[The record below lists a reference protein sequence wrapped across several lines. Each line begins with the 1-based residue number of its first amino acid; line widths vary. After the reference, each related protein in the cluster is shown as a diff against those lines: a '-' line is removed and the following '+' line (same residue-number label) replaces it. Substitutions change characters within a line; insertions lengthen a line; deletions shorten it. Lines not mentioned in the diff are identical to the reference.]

1 MIGFDTNVVIR
12 YAMRDDLEQ
21 TAKADIL
28 IEGFTAQAPG
38 YISHIT
44 LVEVWWVLTRTYKLK
59 NADVAS
65 FIDNLLNTAS
75 LEVQKPDLVHQAL
88 RAVRT
93 NHADFADALI
103 AAVSTDDGCTEIKT
117 FDVKAAQRAGMT
129 LLT

>member
-1 MIGFDTNVVIR
+1 MIGLDTNVIIR
-12 YAMRDDLEQ
+12 YAMRDDPAQ
-21 TAKADIL
+21 TARADRL
-28 IEGFTAQAPG
+28 IEGFTAQSPG

-44 LVEVWWVLTRTYKLK
+44 LVEVWWVLTRTYRLK
-59 NADVAS
+59 SADVAS

-75 LEVQKPDLVHQAL
+75 LEVQKPDLVHKAL

-103 AAVSTDDGCTEIKT
+103 TAVSTDDGCTEVTT